1 MTLQDTHKKL
11 RKRRLQNIPLNFLCI
26 LIAGSGLIWVA
37 NYFWKYIH
45 YEITN
50 DAFIDQYVSP
60 LNIRASG
67 YIKEVRFKEHQ
78 YVHQGDTLLILDNRE
93 YQIKVKEAEA
103 ALLDVKGS
111 KEVLH
116 SGIETSQTN
125 IAVQDA
131 NIAEAKAKLWQLEQ
145 DYRRFARLL
154 KEESVPEQQYEQ
166 VKASYKAAQARY
178 QALLEQRKAAQSQF
192 TETTRRTTSAEAAI
206 LSKEASL
213 DLARLNL
220 SYTVLT
226 APYDGYMGRRTL
238 EPGQYVQAGQTIS
251 YLVRNT
257 DKWVT
262 ANYKETQI
270 IHIYIRQEVRIKVD
284 ALPGKVFH
292 GTVTAIS
299 EATGSKYSLVPTD
312 NSAGMAIAYPIVPK
326 VLDALSSKF
335 LLLTDLSIQFLLS
348 WVCARSQ
355 NIDLVIIC
363 SFFIGFLKGFLMLW
377 FIRRATKIFS
387 PKNVRSEFY
396 SYFYPLV
403 FAGGQVSMIVT
414 AELVYH
420 YNWQYMYYF
429 MMMMMLMAS
438 ILIVIVCFRHNRPLK
453 PIRLS
458 ELHIREML
466 VIATGLLMLMY
477 VINYGKVLDWMSS
490 FKIRLYLVIA
500 PILIAFFIW
509 KQYHSKQPYV
519 NLAPLYQPKA
529 IVGYL
534 YMMLVMFFST
544 STTLLTNYMTSIL
557 KVDSTHTY
565 QLYIYL
571 LPGYALGAFICFWWF
586 RWQRWRFR
594 FLIAGGMSC
603 FAAFF
608 GILYFTV
615 SPESTYEMLFLP
627 VFLRG
632 LGMLVLII
640 AFALFAVEEL
650 NPKFLL
656 ANAFFL
662 ICFRSVLAPILAT
675 SFYSNTLYRLEQK
688 YMYSLSETISQ
699 TDPLAASQ
707 FNQSLT
713 QHLAQGHEYTEATQ
727 MATQTLYATLQQ
739 QSLLLSLKHILGY
752 LFVISLVI
760 AIVSRFIP
768 FHKTI
773 RVKYT
778 KAGDDMV

>member
-1 MTLQDTHKKL
+1 M
-11 RKRRLQNIPLNFLCI
+11 
-26 LIAGSGLIWVA
+26 A

-166 VKASYKAAQARY
+166 AKASYEAAQARY

-213 DLARLNL
+213 DLTRLNL

-270 IHIYIRQEVRIKVD
+270 IHIYIGQEVRIKVD
-284 ALPGKVFH
+284 ALPGKLFH

-312 NSAGMAIAYPIVPK
+312 NSAGNFVK
-326 VLDALSSKF
+326 VQQR
-335 LLLTDLSIQFLLS
+335 IP
-348 WVCARSQ
+348 VR
-355 NIDLVIIC
+355 IDLKDI
-363 SFFIGFLKGFLMLW
+363 
-377 FIRRATKIFS
+377 T
-387 PKNVRSEFY
+387 PE
-396 SYFYPLV
+396 
-403 FAGGQVSMIVT
+403 
-414 AELVYH
+414 E
-420 YNWQYMYYF
+420 
-429 MMMMMLMAS
+429 
-438 ILIVIVCFRHNRPLK
+438 
-453 PIRLS
+453 
-458 ELHIREML
+458 
-466 VIATGLLMLMY
+466 
-477 VINYGKVLDWMSS
+477 MSS
-490 FKIRLYLVIA
+490 LRA
-500 PILIAFFIW
+500 
-509 KQYHSKQPYV
+509 
-519 NLAPLYQPKA
+519 
-529 IVGYL
+529 G
-534 YMMLVMFFST
+534 MM
-544 STTLLTNYMTSIL
+544 
-557 KVDSTHTY
+557 
-565 QLYIYL
+565 
-571 LPGYALGAFICFWWF
+571 
-586 RWQRWRFR
+586 
-594 FLIAGGMSC
+594 
-603 FAAFF
+603 
-608 GILYFTV
+608 
-615 SPESTYEMLFLP
+615 
-627 VFLRG
+627 
-632 LGMLVLII
+632 
-640 AFALFAVEEL
+640 VE
-650 NPKFLL
+650 
-656 ANAFFL
+656 
-662 ICFRSVLAPILAT
+662 
-675 SFYSNTLYRLEQK
+675 
-688 YMYSLSETISQ
+688 
-699 TDPLAASQ
+699 
-707 FNQSLT
+707 
-713 QHLAQGHEYTEATQ
+713 TEA
-727 MATQTLYATLQQ
+727 LR
-739 QSLLLSLKHILGY
+739 K
-752 LFVISLVI
+752 
-760 AIVSRFIP
+760 
-768 FHKTI
+768 
-773 RVKYT
+773 
-778 KAGDDMV
+778 